1 MSKLK
6 ASNDVEKEELFAK
19 ADNLLFKEGKTE

>member
-1 MSKLK
+1 MSKHI
-6 ASNDVEKEELFAK
+6 ASNDSEKEELFAR